1 MEAAECALSHEEIT
15 NSQEK
20 IPPKRPKNTCD
31 IRDFFA
37 KQRDSPSGSSSRAS
51 MQPEGPK
58 SPQGFTRCVKKEND
72 SDFIVQHSHEFI
84 VKFDQDS
91 NGYTVQCD
99 QLCTVL
105 EAIKSNEKCNK
116 KIKCADENIMIQ
128 LGKEDKKSIV
138 ATHFPCS
145 CIDDGEY
152 LIILCGEKKVEGEVQ
167 HSKIVYPK
175 EHYSVFYIDTVGGL
189 NTKTKKLFKNNDV
202 KQFKNLCVYGEKV
215 ITVAEAL
222 KRDGRFIDD
231 LGNYELSN
239 NQDPNI
245 LTVCTQKVK
254 NLHQKQFKIRLPKDK
269 KEKKK
274 EESPSNNSQ
283 SKCESRSES
292 EIIDLVQQEG
302 IRVKTVKETSSDVD
316 RKEIYDRL
324 REQFP
329 DLKRLME
336 SRFPGD
342 SFQKEL
348 NLRKENFGKIQQS
361 FSQVH
366 RVRKLLELGKSVC
379 KLVIKDVSMGTGF
392 VLFDTFIL
400 TSAHLFKGYVEGKE
414 PKQDVEV
421 FAIFDY
427 EEPEP
432 ETNYYYFR
440 AENTFID
447 FDADLDY
454 AVLELNPEGSNS
466 MDVPPGLLSEFGRLP
481 ANGEACIIGH
491 SAGQVKEMDPTFII
505 EIEKRGQA
513 IDEHFSQHKHPFI
526 INVLSDH
533 VRKQGI
539 ENILQSGKVGTYHTF
554 MYHGASGSP
563 VFNGLGKV
571 FGLHTAG
578 FTYGFIKQV
587 ESVIEYAH
595 PLIMIF
601 ERFVSNL
608 KNSGNEELLKRVEEE
623 AKENKLLTDVLNIK
637 QEDPVKQMDV
647 SPSD

>member
-1 MEAAECALSHEEIT
+1 
-15 NSQEK
+15 
-20 IPPKRPKNTCD
+20 
-31 IRDFFA
+31 
-37 KQRDSPSGSSSRAS
+37 

-72 SDFIVQHSHEFI
+72 SDFIVQHSHEFT
-84 VKFDQDS
+84 VKFGQNS
-91 NGYTVQCD
+91 NEYTVQCD
-99 QLCTVL
+99 QLRTVL
-105 EAIKSNEKCNK
+105 EAIKSNEECNEN
-116 KIKCADENIMIQ
+116 ITYADENIIIQ
-128 LGKEDKKSIV
+128 LGKEDKKSSV

-145 CIDDGEY
+145 CIDDGEC
-152 LIILCGEKKVEGEVQ
+152 LIISRRAEKVEGKVQ
-167 HSKIVYPK
+167 HSKIVHPK
-175 EHYSVFYIDTVGGL
+175 GHYSVFYIDTVGGL
-189 NTKTKKLFKNNDV
+189 HTKKKKLFKNNHV
-202 KQFKNLCVYGEKV
+202 KHFKNLCVYGEKG

-231 LGNYELSN
+231 LGSFKLSDN
-239 NQDPNI
+239 NNPDH

-269 KEKKK
+269 KKIKNEKLQ
-274 EESPSNNSQ
+274 ESPSNNSQ

-292 EIIDLVQQEG
+292 EIIDLTRQEG
-302 IRVKTVKETSSDVD
+302 ICVKTVIETSSDVD
-316 RKEIYDRL
+316 RDKIYELL

-336 SRFPGD
+336 RRFPGD
-342 SFQKEL
+342 SFQEAL

-400 TSAHLFKGYVEGKE
+400 TSAHLFEGYVEGKE
-414 PKQDVEV
+414 LQHDVEV

-432 ETNYYYFR
+432 EKNSHYFR
-440 AENTFID
+440 AKNTFID
-447 FDADLDY
+447 FDAELDY
-454 AVLELNPEGSNS
+454 AVLELNPEGSKPNQQKTAQKI
-466 MDVPPGLLSEFGRLP
+466 MVPPGLLSKFGPLP

-491 SAGQVKEMDPTFII
+491 PAGQVKEMDPTFII

-513 IDEHFSQHKHPFI
+513 IDEHLSQHKHPFI
-526 INVLSDH
+526 INSLSDH

-539 ENILQSGKVGTYHTF
+539 ENILQGGHKAGKVGTYNTF

-578 FTYGFIKQV
+578 YTYGFIKQV

-595 PLIMIF
+595 PLTMIF

-637 QEDPVKQMDV
+637 QEAPAPVEQMEV
-647 SPSD
+647 SYSG